1 MLETIINETF
11 LITLDVM
18 MVFQVYCGEQFYPSC
33 G

>member
-18 MVFQVYCGEQFYPSC
+18 MVFQVYCGEQILS
-33 G
+33 